1 MDSSLVLVANAKDG
15 TISTFTLTDDALEPL
30 GRSDVG
36 ALGMPLAVDADRDLV
51 FAGTN
56 NPRGVTVLRLD
67 RASGALTPLGR
78 YPTQGSPTYLAL
90 NSHGGLLL
98 SASYH
103 QGLGEVFQVGV
114 DGIADEIARRGGGFF
129 RSVTHGMIL
138 DSRSRLF

>member
-56 NPRGVTVLRLD
+56 NPRGVTVLPVLIQFD
-67 RASGALTPLGR
+67 GTAVQYLGAQP
-78 YPTQGSPTYLAL
+78 
-90 NSHGGLLL
+90 
-98 SASYH
+98 
-103 QGLGEVFQVGV
+103 
-114 DGIADEIARRGGGFF
+114 
-129 RSVTHGMIL
+129 
-138 DSRSRLF
+138 

>member
-67 RASGALTPLGR
+67 RASGALTPLGW

-114 DGIADEIARRGGGFF
+114 DGMLTAIGDPIAHGNLH
-129 RSVTHGMIL
+129 SVQLSHSGHPAPP
-138 DSRSRLF
+138 